1 MNSKVEALAEKHNIK
16 VFYKDGTYRMRLS
29 YIDKDFMN
37 CMILIETKEITEKLI
52 NKMVRKNG

>member
-1 MNSKVEALAEKHNIK
+1 MNSKIEYLVKKHNIK
-16 VFYKDGTYRMRLS
+16 VFYKDGTYRMRLN

-52 NKMVRKNG
+52 NKIVRKNG